1 MAYTIEQFSK
11 DCHDAYKADQGEKGL
26 EQVRVCLEKA
36 LTDKDFVKAH
46 MGPDNTNPRTILYED
61 PEFGFCIVAHVHTG
75 PKGGHPHDH
84 GPTWAIYGQADG
96 TTTMTEWKVV
106 KQGQGG
112 EASLVE
118 PEKTYELKPGM
129 AVVYPSNRV
138 HSPDRKSSTKLIRI
152 EGKNLDHVERN
163 PYKASEAAA

>member
-1 MAYTIEQFSK
+1 MAYTLEQFSQE
-11 DCHDAYKADQGEKGL
+11 CHDAYKADQSEKGL
-26 EQVRVCLEKA
+26 EQVRQCLEKA
-36 LTDKDFVKAH
+36 LRDEEFVNTH

-84 GPTWAIYGQADG
+84 GPTWAIYGQAEG

-106 KQGQGG
+106 KKGSGS
-112 EASLVE
+112 EPTLVE
-118 PEKTYELKPGM
+118 PEKTYEMTPGT
-129 AVVYPSNRV
+129 AVAYPPFTV
-138 HSPDRKSSTKLIRI
+138 HSPDRTASTKLIRI

-163 PYKASEAAA
+163 PYKAANEAA